1 MDGDIIS
8 EHFKKSKQNLQ
19 SEHDL
24 MVENVKNDIS
34 SYKKKAL
41 SKISF
46 VNIKI
51 YYQFVI
57 MRYFLIYQI
66 QNNLKNYRFQR
77 SFNLLI
83 KPQNR
88 AFS

>member
-1 MDGDIIS
+1 MVASKLDGDIIS

-41 SKISF
+41 S
-46 VNIKI
+46 N
-51 YYQFVI
+51 
-57 MRYFLIYQI
+57 
-66 QNNLKNYRFQR
+66 
-77 SFNLLI
+77 
-83 KPQNR
+83 
-88 AFS
+88 A

>member
-41 SKISF
+41 SNAWLLQIICSSSIYK
-46 VNIKI
+46 NIICQYKDLLP
-51 YYQFVI
+51 
-57 MRYFLIYQI
+57 MCNNEKFL
-66 QNNLKNYRFQR
+66 NLSNTE
-77 SFNLLI
+77 
-83 KPQNR
+83 
-88 AFS
+88 